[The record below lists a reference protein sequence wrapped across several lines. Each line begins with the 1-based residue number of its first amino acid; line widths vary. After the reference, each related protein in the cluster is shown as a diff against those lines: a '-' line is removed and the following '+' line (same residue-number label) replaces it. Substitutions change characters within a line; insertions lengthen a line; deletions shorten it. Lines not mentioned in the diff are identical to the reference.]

1 MPVPKIA
8 GLTAFLLL
16 LHIVLPA
23 RADAAAERAL
33 LEARLAALETVLAGD
48 VCADPDGAR
57 AVLAR
62 TPEGSGTAPASR
74 TQQNPTAAST
84 PAAALPRD
92 QLAARLKR
100 SVVMVLTPKDSGSGF
115 FVTPDTLV
123 TNAHVVAQ
131 AGADEVLLIGAAV
144 KGVMKATVIARAT
157 GRTPQSRDYALLR
170 IAAPIAGAALPL
182 SPSVTELDPV
192 IAAGFPG
199 LLVENDI
206 HFQKL
211 LQGTPTGLPEM
222 ILSQGSVMAVQNRS
236 SGLPTI
242 AHSAAISGGN
252 SGGPLIDSCGRA
264 IGINSFIR
272 VSVDQASNAGYALAI
287 EDVIRFLKEQGL
299 SPEIRDGGCR

>member
-1 MPVPKIA
+1 M
-8 GLTAFLLL
+8 AFLLL
-16 LHIVLPA
+16 FLLALPA
-23 RADAAAERAL
+23 RADATAERAL

-48 VCADPDGAR
+48 VCADPDRAR
-57 AVLAR
+57 AVLAQ
-62 TPEGSGTAPASR
+62 TEKGSGALMNR
-74 TQQNPTAAST
+74 GQQNPTAAAT
-84 PAAALPRD
+84 PDSALPRD

-100 SVVMVLTPKDSGSGF
+100 AVVMVLTPKDSGTGF

-144 KGVMKATVIARAT
+144 KGVMTAKVIARAT
-157 GRTPQSRDYALLR
+157 GRTQQSRDYALLR
-170 IAAPIAGAALPL
+170 IATPIANAALPL
-182 SPSVTELDPV
+182 SPNVTELDPV
-192 IAAGFPG
+192 VAAGFPG

-222 ILSQGSVMAVQNRS
+222 ILSQGTVMAVQNRS
-236 SGLPTI
+236 SGLATI

-252 SGGPLIDSCGRA
+252 SGGPLVDACGRA

-299 SPEIRDGGCR
+299 SPDIRDGVCR